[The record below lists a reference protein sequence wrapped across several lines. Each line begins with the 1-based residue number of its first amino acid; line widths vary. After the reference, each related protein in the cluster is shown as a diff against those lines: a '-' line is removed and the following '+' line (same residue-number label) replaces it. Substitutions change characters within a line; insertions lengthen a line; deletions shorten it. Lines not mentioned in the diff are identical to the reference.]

1 MDKCK
6 TITLELLRIA
16 LSDSPIEESS
26 QLFEG
31 CNWEKIARYSA
42 QQGITALVWDGLNRV
57 IQEGKLSIENLPD
70 RATKLQ
76 WALAVE
82 RLEKRYA
89 KQVSVIKRL
98 ASILEKSSIT
108 IMILKG
114 YGLSLCYPKP
124 SHRSC
129 SDIDIWLYGK
139 QKEGDDLLHKSLGIT
154 IDQGK
159 HHHTVFYV
167 DGVMVENHF
176 DFLNLHAHRSSREI
190 ERELLKRTEEHSDE
204 IGIGDS
210 VVYMPPSNLHALFL
224 LRHSASH
231 FAAEK
236 IVLRHI
242 CDWAMFLKHNASNID
257 WEWLY
262 DVCRTQN
269 MDRFLDALNGYAVDY
284 FNIDSR
290 LLPNFARRND
300 LEQRILNDILQPEFC
315 EPKPEKGLIRIILF
329 KYRRWWANRWKHH
342 LVYREGLLHSFVTQ
356 AWSHILKPKA
366 IKS

>member
-1 MDKCK
+1 MKGCVEGFIDYHFASNHNISAVVWDNIQHAMACGQIQMDQQ
-6 TITLELLRIA
+6 
-16 LSDSPIEESS
+16 LSKA
-26 QLFEG
+26 
-31 CNWEKIARYSA
+31 EKI
-42 QQGITALVWDGLNRV
+42 
-57 IQEGKLSIENLPD
+57 
-70 RATKLQ
+70 Q
-76 WALAVE
+76 WALATEQVE
-82 RLEKRYA
+82 RKYA
-89 KQVSVIKRL
+89 RQKAVIAKL
-98 ASILEKSSIT
+98 SGFFAEHGIKM
-108 IMILKG
+108 MILKG
-114 YGLSLCYPKP
+114 YGLSLNYPVP
-124 SHRSC
+124 NHRPC
-129 SDIDIWLYGK
+129 SDVDIWLFEERQTSDGK
-139 QKEGDDLLHKSLGIT
+139 TEKHSAQQKADNLLREHFNIE
-154 IDQGK
+154 IDEDK

-257 WEWLY
+257 WKWLY

-329 KYRRWWANRWKHH
+329 KYRRWWANRWKHR